1 MADSEEELTLSAHAL
16 AALAEF
22 ESEESERLERF
33 KALSEEADADF
44 TRRSHLS
51 IDDFK
56 EDWQLSQFW
65 YSDATANILADEL
78 LDGADNETI
87 ICIAS
92 APSVYA
98 AIRAR
103 EPSELPTKNI
113 YLLEFDRRFEILS
126 GTKYFGF
133 FDYNQPLNVP
143 EHLKGRCHRLLIDP
157 PFLETDCQRKSAHA
171 AKTLLHPDKTQK
183 TKENK
188 LRYKLITC
196 TGERMA
202 DVVTS
207 HYPDVH
213 VTTFYPEHKNGLSNE
228 FRCYA
233 SFEGKSWKFA

>member
-1 MADSEEELTLSAHAL
+1 MLRSDGAQVIQRTSWTKPFDSGVHST
-16 AALAEF
+16 
-22 ESEESERLERF
+22 
-33 KALSEEADADF
+33 LSEEADADF
-44 TRRSHLS
+44 TKRSLLS

-65 YSDATANILADEL
+65 YSDHTANTLADEL

-126 GTKYFGF
+126 GSRYFGY
-133 FDYNQPLNVP
+133 FDYNQPYNVP
-143 EHLKGRCHRLLIDP
+143 EHLKGKCHRLLIDP
-157 PFLETDCQRKSAHA
+157 PFLEVECQRKSALA
-171 AKTLLHPDKTQK
+171 AKTLLHPENNQK
-183 TKENK
+183 TKKGE

-207 HYPDVH
+207 YYPDVH
-213 VTTFYPEHKNGLSNE
+213 MTTFYPEHKNGLSNE

-233 SFEGKSWKFA
+233 SFEGKAWKFA